1 MVEVAKCLY
10 YQRTKIMILTLKI
23 ISSVFMALFLIFQI
37 KNTYEDIDETGSRG
51 CKPSEIVIDVIILFL
66 IVLTMINIWF

>member
-1 MVEVAKCLY
+1 
-10 YQRTKIMILTLKI
+10 MILTLKI
-23 ISSVFMALFLIFQI
+23 ISSIFMATFLVMQI
-37 KNTYEDIDETGSRG
+37 KATYEDIDETGSRG